1 MNSFESLGLSYV
13 SAKNQKEFFVNQLP
27 PEIVLQAKSRYEQ
40 LLGEVNDQG
49 TFLSLRCP
57 DHPYCKNTLRQLE
70 SFIEYLAHHSI
81 KNIVHLGIGGS
92 ILGPELLYD
101 VCASNLKPAYKC
113 YFFSSFDPQLELLLN
128 EIDLNETV
136 FLVVSKSFTT
146 DEVLW
151 QWDLVKRAAKAQQK
165 NLHAFAIT
173 SQVER
178 AKENGFFENEILF
191 FPHEAGG
198 RFSVWSV
205 VSALIA
211 SAFGLD
217 VFADFLEGAFAM
229 DKALESCDDAHN
241 PAYQMALNAYHAVI
255 KEHKQSRVIL
265 AYHAQLEKLVPYI
278 QQLEMESLGK
288 QLDRDGKKIES
299 WVAPVIWGG
308 VGTGLQHSVFQSVLQ
323 GGLELPLDFIVV
335 KGNDDCLMKYN
346 DHFNAQ
352 LTILKNGYQTE
363 RPDET
368 IKPNPNFQVI
378 ELEGLSARTLGCLI
392 ALYEHKILLLASLLN
407 MDPFTQPGVQAAK
420 TQLKIAVKTNKA

>member
-1 MNSFESLGLSYV
+1 MTNSFETADFSYSHNQDASGLNDWQS
-13 SAKNQKEFFVNQLP
+13 SMKENARARYQ
-27 PEIVLQAKSRYEQ
+27 VLLNAPTY
-40 LLGEVNDQG
+40 DG
-49 TFLSLRCP
+49 TFLSLRRKDP
-57 DHPYCKNTLRQLE
+57 ANYQDTFSQLA
-70 SFIEYLAHHSI
+70 SFLEYLSKHSI

-92 ILGPELLYD
+92 ILGPQLLYD
-101 VCASNLKPAYKC
+101 VCASYLKPAYHC
-113 YFFSSFDPQLELLLN
+113 YFFSSFDPQLQSFLN
-128 EIDLNETV
+128 DVDWNETI

-151 QWDLVKRAAKAQQK
+151 QWDLVKRAAQVHQK
-165 NLHAFAIT
+165 NPHAFAIT

-178 AKENGFFENEILF
+178 AKHNGFSENAILV

-198 RFSVWSV
+198 RFSMCSV
-205 VSALIA
+205 VSASVA
-211 SAFGLD
+211 AAFGLD
-217 VFADFLEGAFAM
+217 VFADCLEGAWAI
-229 DKALESCDDAHN
+229 DKALESSHEAHN

-299 WVAPVIWGG
+299 WLAPVIWGG
-308 VGTGLQHSVFQSVLQ
+308 VGTGLQHSVFQSILQ

-335 KGNDDCLMKYN
+335 KGNDDYLMKYK

-363 RPDET
+363 RADET
-368 IKPNPNFQVI
+368 IKPNSNFQVI
-378 ELEGLSARTLGCLI
+378 KLEGLSARTLGCLVAI
-392 ALYEHKILLLASLLN
+392 YEHKILWLASLLN